1 MTLSALVARPMLA
14 GIFIYGGIDSLRHP
28 EAKAA
33 AAANVTAPLEEIAG
47 TRLDSKQLIRANGA
61 VQIAAGS
68 ALALGIVPRVSA
80 LVLGASL
87 IPTTFA
93 GHRFWEQP
101 DDGARAHQTIQ
112 FLKNVAMFGG
122 LLFAA
127 ADTGG
132 RPSVPWRVKRTAG
145 SAAH

>member
-1 MTLSALVARPMLA
+1 MQV
-14 GIFIYGGIDSLRHP
+14 
-28 EAKAA
+28 
-33 AAANVTAPLEEIAG
+33 
-47 TRLDSKQLIRANGA
+47 
-61 VQIAAGS
+61 AAGS
-68 ALALGIVPRVSA
+68 TLALGIFPRVSA

-87 IPTTFA
+87 IPTTLA

-101 DDGARAHQTIQ
+101 NDGAKAQQTIQ

-145 SAAH
+145 SAAHRIHEALPAPLSTAS